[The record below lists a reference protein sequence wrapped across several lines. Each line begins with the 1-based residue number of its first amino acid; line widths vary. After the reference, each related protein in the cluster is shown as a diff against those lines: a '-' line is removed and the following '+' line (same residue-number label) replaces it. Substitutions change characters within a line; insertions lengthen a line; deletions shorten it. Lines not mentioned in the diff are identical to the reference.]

1 MHRVIVTT
9 LLSLASLLAAY
20 GAGSVEVPWSI
31 AVRSV
36 PQPASEAARGQAVVA
51 SVDSNFEREWR
62 IAWYWAA
69 IH

>member
-20 GAGSVEVPWSI
+20 GVGRVEVPWSI

-36 PQPASEAARGQAVVA
+36 PAPEIEAPRSKAMVA
-51 SVDSNFEREWR
+51 SVDSNFDREWR
-62 IAWYWAA
+62 VAWSWAA